1 MNITK
6 NIIAPLLTIAAFVS
20 FATFVPIAAQAADV
34 GGVKVDD
41 KATVGGQELMLNGA
55 GVRTRL
61 LFKVYV
67 GALYVP
73 QKTTSVADVVGKNQA
88 RRMTL
93 ILQRDVSA
101 DQLLEALRAGLAEN
115 NSQADLD
122 RIKGQVNEFYAI
134 FKTVGEAKAG
144 QVIHIDYTPAEGTRI
159 LLDGA
164 AKGTIAGEPFNKAL
178 LMTWLGDRPV
188 QESLKK
194 AMLGTQ

>member
-6 NIIAPLLTIAAFVS
+6 NVIAPLVTVAA
-20 FATFVPIAAQAADV
+20 FATFAAIVPIAALAADV

-41 KATVGGQELMLNGA
+41 KATVGGQDLVLNGA
-55 GVRTRL
+55 GMRTRL
-61 LFKVYV
+61 VFKVYV

-73 QKTTSVADVVGKNQA
+73 QKTTNVADVVGKNQP

-93 ILQRDVSA
+93 ILQRDVTA

-122 RIKGQVNEFYAI
+122 RIKGQVAEFSTI

-144 QVIHIDYTPAEGTRI
+144 QVIQIDYTPAEGTRI

-164 AKGTIAGEPFNKAL
+164 SKGTIAGETFNKAL
-178 LMTWLGDRPV
+178 LMTWIGDRPV

-194 AMLGTQ
+194 AMLGTP

>member
-6 NIIAPLLTIAAFVS
+6 NIIAPLLTVAALAT
-20 FATFVPIAAQAADV
+20 FAAFVPIAALAADV

-41 KATVGGQELMLNGA
+41 KATVGGQDLVLNGA
-55 GVRTRL
+55 GMRTRL
-61 LFKVYV
+61 VFKVYV

-73 QKTTSVADVVGKNQA
+73 QKTTNVADVVGKNQP

-122 RIKGQVNEFYAI
+122 RIKGQVAEFSTI

-144 QVIHIDYTPAEGTRI
+144 QVIQIDYTPAEGTRI

-164 AKGTIAGEPFNKAL
+164 SKGTIAGEPFNKAL
-178 LMTWLGDRPV
+178 LMTWIGDRPV

-194 AMLGTQ
+194 AMLGTP